1 MKITKKIT
9 ASLMAVCLSA
19 SCMADGLSIIPRPAK
34 LVEGNGQ
41 FTFGQVTTA
50 WADAYEGDSIQSL
63 LKSFEQEFTSTTGLA
78 PQSLVERRILLLEC
92 QQDQRHHRGRP
103 PRWFLLCLANIEAD
117 VANTC
122 RDGWRECGKGNE
134 HDLARCRD

>member
-78 PQSLVERRILLLEC
+78 FKASKAAKAALQLRHNPSLKENPI
-92 QQDQRHHRGRP
+92 
-103 PRWFLLCLANIEAD
+103 A
-117 VANTC
+117 
-122 RDGWRECGKGNE
+122 
-134 HDLARCRD
+134 